1 MIYSITMQFLVLY
14 MHECH
19 VLQFTGQNIYGIV
32 RAPRAASTEAIV
44 VSVPY
49 RPINSI
55 YLDTAPS
62 IALLLAFAKFC
73 RSKFSF
79 SDVIVG

>member
-1 MIYSITMQFLVLY
+1 M
-14 MHECH
+14 
-19 VLQFTGQNIYGIV
+19 

-44 VSVPY
+44 ISVPF

-73 RSKFSF
+73 RSKYLQKKIIKLFF
-79 SDVIVG
+79 NNSDSIIL